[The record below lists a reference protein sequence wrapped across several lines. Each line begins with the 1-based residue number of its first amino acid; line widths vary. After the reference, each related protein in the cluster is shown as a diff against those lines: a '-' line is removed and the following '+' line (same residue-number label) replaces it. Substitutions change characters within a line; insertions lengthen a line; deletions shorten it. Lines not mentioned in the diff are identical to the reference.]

1 MESVL
6 SEKKSVVGR
15 IHKTGGLKPEVK
27 EYKGVMDDES
37 GESTQEDAV
46 TGV

>member
-1 MESVL
+1 MRKSL
-6 SEKKSVVGR
+6 SWEGFVKQV
-15 IHKTGGLKPEVK
+15 GLK
-27 EYKGVMDDES
+27 EYEGLMDEES